1 MTVQHPTVRLGPG
14 QSTTDT
20 VTIRVPKGATKGEH
34 YGVIWTEQAAPAT
47 DSHGVAIRVVA
58 RVGIRVYLA
67 VGRGGLPPAK
77 FAIMSITAQR
87 PTPDRPMLI
96 VHVNNIGGQARRPV
110 EQVAADRRSRR
121 GTAGP
126 FSGQRV
132 LTLAPGQSGNV
143 IFTLP
148 ARLPAGPW
156 LATVTLQSGLDVATA
171 RATVLFAGPRT
182 TSWINAATLAGG
194 AALLALIGIATIMG
208 VRARRARQAWA

>member
-77 FAIMSITAQR
+77 FAIMS
-87 PTPDRPMLI
+87 
-96 VHVNNIGGQARRPV
+96 
-110 EQVAADRRSRR
+110 
-121 GTAGP
+121 
-126 FSGQRV
+126 
-132 LTLAPGQSGNV
+132 
-143 IFTLP
+143 
-148 ARLPAGPW
+148 PAGPW

-171 RATVLFAGPRT
+171 RATVLFAGPR
-182 TSWINAATLAGG
+182 NHVVDQRGDAGRRRRPARPDRHRHDHG
-194 AALLALIGIATIMG
+194 RPCPAGPPG
-208 VRARRARQAWA
+208 VGLTGSAGPAFRSPSG